1 MNREE
6 AKEPL
11 ETGAGKAPEFAGQ
24 TELKN
29 YVDECLQ
36 DSVLQGLEIM
46 RLQGG
51 YIEIPDGI
59 ETMLVKDEENK
70 QVAIVDGVRKVVVNP
85 NGLGNNVH
93 IG

>member
-1 MNREE
+1 MNLKNKKGQTVTIFLVIGLIIIISALLIIILNREE

-59 ETMLVKDEENK
+59 
-70 QVAIVDGVRKVVVNP
+70 
-85 NGLGNNVH
+85 
-93 IG
+93 